1 MLHALLTFNRLA
13 NRVADITGNLL
24 APMTYLMMLLTV
36 VVVVARYWFNI
47 GLVPVTET
55 IIYLHACVF
64 LLGIGYT
71 LRAGAHV
78 RVDIIYQRLSAKGQA
93 AIDLLG
99 ALVFLLPMTGFIL
112 FSSIDYVGLSWR
124 LQEGSAEPGGLPGVY
139 LLKSLMP
146 LMAILLGLQGLAEIA
161 RSLLTLFGQ
170 PPAGA
175 VHDA

>member
-1 MLHALLTFNRLA
+1 LLHALLTFNRLA
-13 NRVADITGNLL
+13 NRIADITGNLL

-93 AIDLLG
+93 CIDLLG

-112 FSSIDYVGLSWR
+112 FASIDYVGLSWR

-161 RSLLTLFGQ
+161 RALLTLLGH
-170 PPAGA
+170 PPTGA
-175 VHDA
+175 VRDA

>member
-13 NRVADITGNLL
+13 NGVADITGNLL

-36 VVVVARYWFNI
+36 VVVVARYWFNM

-55 IIYLHACVF
+55 IIYLHASVF